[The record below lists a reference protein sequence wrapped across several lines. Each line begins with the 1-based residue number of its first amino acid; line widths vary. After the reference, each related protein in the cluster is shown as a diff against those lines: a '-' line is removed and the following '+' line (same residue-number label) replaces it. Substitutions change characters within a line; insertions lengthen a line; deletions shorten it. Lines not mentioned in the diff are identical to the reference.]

1 MKIVW
6 NGNSRVT
13 RSSTYS
19 EIASADTS
27 SSALLKY
34 DEATTVSELAETTG
48 SENGGNPERI
58 EISLIHSHLPRLE
71 GIGIVEYD
79 PETGMVEPTTAVT
92 DLEPFFELVESW

>member
-1 MKIVW
+1 MERQLTCDEIFDVL
-6 NGNSRVT
+6 GNRQRRHVL
-13 RSSTYS
+13 
-19 EIASADTS
+19 
-27 SSALLKY
+27 SALLKY
-34 DEATTVSELAETTG
+34 DEATTVSELAKTTG

>member
-1 MKIVW
+1 MERQLTCDEIFDVL
-6 NGNSRVT
+6 GNRQRRHVL
-13 RSSTYS
+13 
-19 EIASADTS
+19 
-27 SSALLKY
+27 SALLKY